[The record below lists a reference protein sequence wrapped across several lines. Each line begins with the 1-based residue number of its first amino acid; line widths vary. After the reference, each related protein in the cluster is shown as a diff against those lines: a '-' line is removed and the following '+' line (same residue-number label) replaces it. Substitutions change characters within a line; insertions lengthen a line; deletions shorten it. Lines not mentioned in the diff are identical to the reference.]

1 MKIGARWRDLMAR
14 LGSELAAL
22 ARWWIHEVREAWH
35 DFMERIA
42 PQRARR
48 YLIRLHGGG
57 GSVTRIGT
65 QQQIEAREFSLSESG
80 ELPSLQQFWPEQAP
94 GRARAFV
101 ALPEASVLMCE
112 LQLPPIRAAQLR
124 DAVALRMERELPLPA
139 DQVCVDW
146 KPVPRGNEGAQA
158 LSVAIARRAEVQRVR
173 DAVHSWGWT
182 VVGVGLWS
190 EGGRPA
196 FDVLPRQQL
205 FEFTLGVRERRLLGA
220 AATLCVLW
228 CAVTLGQ
235 WGFERSKLAVPLAQA
250 RVATEQIRT
259 RKAELQKLGA
269 PLVELNKTMQ
279 ETSVTEVLAALSAA
293 VPSDTWVYQFDAR
306 STGTDKSTTGEVKL
320 EAYTVA
326 ATSLIEQLQASRR
339 FAQVRLLESTA
350 SGLETGG
357 DRVKLTA
364 QLAAAGA
371 Q

>member
-1 MKIGARWRDLMAR
+1 MNTGARLRGR
-14 LGSELAAL
+14 IEQLGNELAAL
-22 ARWWIHEVREAWH
+22 TRWWVHEVREAWH
-35 DFMERIA
+35 DFLERIA
-42 PQRARR
+42 PLRARR

-65 QQQIEAREFSLSESG
+65 QQETEAREFSFSESG
-80 ELPSLQQFWPEQAP
+80 ELPALQQFWQEQAP
-94 GRARAFV
+94 GHARAFV
-101 ALPEASVLMCE
+101 VLPAASVLMCE

-139 DQVCVDW
+139 EQVCMDW

-190 EGGRPA
+190 DSGRPA
-196 FDVLPRQQL
+196 FDLLPRQQL
-205 FEFTLGVRERRLLGA
+205 FEFALGVRERRLLAVA
-220 AATLCVLW
+220 AGLCVLW

-235 WGFERSKLAVPLAQA
+235 WGFERSKLAAPLAQA
-250 RVATEQIRT
+250 RVETEQIRT
-259 RKAELQKLGA
+259 RKAALQKLSA
-269 PLVELNKTMQ
+269 PLLELNKAMQ
-279 ETSVTEVLAALSAA
+279 EASVTEVLAALSAA

-306 STGTDKSTTGEVKL
+306 SAGTDKSSTGEVKL

-339 FAQVRLLESTA
+339 FTQVRLLESTA
-350 SGLETGG
+350 SGLESGG

-364 QLAAAGA
+364 QLAAVGA